1 MKQRNEGQNTE
12 DRDRIWWK
20 EEGCPGEKH
29 TGASKDWWCFHS
41 LSFHSALL
49 FTRVSGRSKQRCNL
63 ETEAESQHTDAGPW
77 WGLRGTGHWTSAGPQ
92 VPDVPKASREVRG
105 NPTNCSVL
113 RGDTAQKDR
122 AKVRGQRPF
131 RAAAPFPT
139 VASGEGEKVGQAE
152 GNVYA
157 GTAKKPRLPSPPH

>member
-1 MKQRNEGQNTE
+1 M
-12 DRDRIWWK
+12 
-20 EEGCPGEKH
+20 
-29 TGASKDWWCFHS
+29 
-41 LSFHSALL
+41 
-49 FTRVSGRSKQRCNL
+49 
-63 ETEAESQHTDAGPW
+63 
-77 WGLRGTGHWTSAGPQ
+77 
-92 VPDVPKASREVRG
+92 PKASREVRG